1 MTRNGALEVK
11 IRKTDTAE
19 ESERFGLELSE
30 YQQILNAPGSV
41 DLSEQENR
49 ETRAAT
55 ELMRWAGLRISD
67 AHKFNDSEIVR
78 NESNHGWNAHFIMK
92 KTKKRCTSSPWF
104 KRFLEIAKLVMR
116 AKEELYGRALPNHEA
131 LPEAPI
137 FLLHF
142 DRRQAT
148 KGSPQNP

>member
-1 MTRNGALEVK
+1 MQEHHNSSLPIESTNKTTTAMHAVTTTTNMSACLILAVRRWDRVSIMNSYRMLTKLREGDYRLE
-11 IRKTDTAE
+11 R
-19 ESERFGLELSE
+19 
-30 YQQILNAPGSV
+30 
-41 DLSEQENR
+41 
-49 ETRAAT
+49 
-55 ELMRWAGLRISD
+55 LRS
-67 AHKFNDSEIVR
+67 A
-78 NESNHGWNAHFIMK
+78 
-92 KTKKRCTSSPWF
+92 SSPWF